1 MMPLCRPLV
10 DVLKHRG
17 IGDPER
23 FLAPSTWSDMP
34 SPFLMEGME
43 QAVGRILEG
52 VRSQQ
57 RIAVFG
63 DYDCDGT
70 LSAAI
75 LQATLRKLEARPVVY
90 LPHRDEG
97 YGFSDEAV
105 HRFSRNG
112 TDLIITI
119 DNGIN
124 AAGPVRLARRL
135 AMDVVIIDHH
145 HIETRADAP
154 AVWSDRFCVAG
165 LGLMV
170 CWALLETAGLPNQ
183 QIAGFVAGLSRLAA
197 IASIADCVPLTGATR
212 TLTKIGL
219 AELGRTRHAGL
230 RKLLLMAGVRSR
242 QSPTSEQIAFRIAP
256 RINAAGRVGHP
267 VEVLRML
274 SAASP
279 EQQIELALTLDR
291 LNHDRRSTAP
301 SPFNSIVLE
310 AYGGAV
316 ARVAN
321 DATAFGHRDA
331 MFKLLILA
339 ISDNHLLLDHDGY
352 LPRLRW

>member
-57 RIAVFG
+57 RIAVFA

-75 LQATLRKLEARPVVY
+75 LQATLRKFEARPVVY

-145 HIETRADAP
+145 QIETRADAP
-154 AVWSDRFCVAG
+154 AVWSDRFCAAG

-256 RINAAGRVGHP
+256 RINAAGRVG
-267 VEVLRML
+267 
-274 SAASP
+274 
-279 EQQIELALTLDR
+279 Q
-291 LNHDRRSTAP
+291 
-301 SPFNSIVLE
+301 
-310 AYGGAV
+310 
-316 ARVAN
+316 
-321 DATAFGHRDA
+321 
-331 MFKLLILA
+331 
-339 ISDNHLLLDHDGY
+339 
-352 LPRLRW
+352 